1 MSSIG
6 SVLVANRG
14 EIASRII
21 RTCRRMD
28 IRTVAVFSEADRNA
42 PFVREADIAVSLKG
56 SSPTETYLSI
66 PAIVD
71 VGIRM
76 HCDAIHPGYGF
87 LSENA
92 NFARECLRGGMIFIG
107 PSPEA
112 IELMGSKVRAKGVMS
127 AAGVP
132 VLPGLS
138 VENVSD
144 VSKEV
149 AEQAREVVGY
159 PLLVK
164 AAYGGGGRGMRVVRA
179 ESELREAL
187 QGASREALSAFGD
200 GTVFLEHYVDSPRH
214 IEVQMV
220 GDTHGCVAHL
230 FERECSIQR
239 RYQKIIEEAPSVAV
253 SPELR
258 EMLGDAAIAAARA
271 IDYVGVGTVEFVMGP
286 DGRFFFL
293 EVNTRL
299 QVEHPVT
306 ELVTGLD
313 LVELQLLVASGEH
326 LPEGVRAATLRG
338 HAIEARLYAEDVAE
352 GFLPTTGTVQRF
364 QVPALAG
371 VRVDSGIVEGSEVG
385 VHYDSMLAKVIG
397 YGATREEARRTL
409 ARALAETRLHGVVS
423 NRELL
428 VAILRDEEFRSGA
441 IDTGFLARKDP
452 VALMAEGRSPGRL
465 ALHAL
470 CASLALQAERRSEA
484 RVLTTLPSGW
494 RNVPNGP
501 QQDTYRV
508 DGDTVTVAYRVSRGG
523 VLAEVDGVAMPEV
536 ELFSLGPA
544 WVDLAVGGVRQGI
557 EVHRV
562 DDTVYVDGATEGT
575 VLRLVRRFGEPES
588 SVVPGSLLAPMP
600 GTVLRVFARQGERV
614 HAGAAV
620 MVLEAMKMEHTILA
634 PYDGTVDEVCV
645 GVGEAVGA
653 GRVLVILKEDA

>member
-1 MSSIG
+1 MTLLR

-28 IRTVAVFSEADRNA
+28 ITTVAIFSEADKNA
-42 PFVREADIAVSLKG
+42 PFVAEADRAVALQGNTPS
-56 SSPTETYLSI
+56 ETYLASS
-66 PAIVD
+66 AIVEAA
-71 VGIRM
+71 IRM

-92 NFARECLRGGMIFIG
+92 SFARECLQAGLIFVG
-107 PSPEA
+107 PSPQA
-112 IELMGSKVRAKGVMS
+112 IELMGSKITAKEVMA

-132 VLPGLS
+132 VLPGLT
-138 VENVSD
+138 VESISD
-144 VSKEV
+144 LSDEV
-149 AEQAREVVGY
+149 VDQAREIVGY

-179 ESELREAL
+179 EPELREAL
-187 QGASREALSAFGD
+187 EGASREALSAFGD

-214 IEVQMV
+214 VEVQIF
-220 GDTHGCVAHL
+220 GDTHGDVIHL

-253 SPELR
+253 TPELR
-258 EMLGDAAIAAARA
+258 SMLGDAAISAARA
-271 IDYVGVGTVEFVMGP
+271 IDYVGAGTVEFVMGA

-313 LVELQLLVASGEH
+313 LVELQLVVASGDH
-326 LPEGVRAATLRG
+326 LPRQVRTAPLHG
-338 HAIEARLYAEDVAE
+338 HAIEARLYAEDVGE
-352 GFLPTTGTVQRF
+352 GFLPTSGTVDRF
-364 QVPALAG
+364 LVPALPG
-371 VRVDSGIVEGSEVG
+371 VRVDSGITEGSEVG
-385 VHYDSMLAKVIG
+385 VHYDSMLAKVIA

-409 ARALAETRLHGVVS
+409 ARALAETRLHGVTS

-428 VAILRDEEFRSGA
+428 VAILRDEEFRSGT

-452 VALMAEGRSPGRL
+452 VALIAEQRTPGVR

-470 CASLALQAERRSEA
+470 CASLASQAERRARA

-501 QQDTYRV
+501 QRDTYRV
-508 DGDTVTVAYRVSRGG
+508 DGETVTVAYRMSRGG
-523 VLAEVDGVAMPEV
+523 VVAEVDGVVMPKV
-536 ELFSLGPA
+536 ELYSLGPT
-544 WVDLAVGGVRQGI
+544 WVDLAVGGVRQGV

-562 DDTVYVDGATEGT
+562 DETLYVDGATEGT
-575 VLRLVRRFGEPES
+575 VFREVRRFGEPEAL
-588 SVVPGSLLAPMP
+588 VAPGSLLAPMP
-600 GTVLRVFARQGERV
+600 GTVIRVSASQGQRV

-620 MVLEAMKMEHTILA
+620 MVLEAMKMEHTITA
-634 PYDGTVDEVCV
+634 PRDGTVEELCV
-645 GVGEAVGA
+645 EVGEAVGT
-653 GRVLVILKEDA
+653 GRVLVILKEDT